1 MTPAKPWP
9 PITDLLPHRPPM
21 LLVDALLDA
30 DAESLRASAQVRPG
44 EWYSDDA
51 GRMPAWVAIELM
63 AQAIAAFAGAAAR
76 ARGEPPKVGLLL
88 GSRDYR
94 ATEPWFLPGE
104 ILEIEVRSLYREDNG
119 VGAFACTVRRAGRPV
134 VTATL
139 TVFEPRDTAW
149 TMDAQSGTENGSDL

>member
-1 MTPAKPWP
+1 MIAAQSWP
-9 PITDLLPHRPPM
+9 PITDFVPHRPPM
-21 LLVDALLDA
+21 LLLDALLDA

-63 AQAIAAFAGAAAR
+63 AQAIAAFAGTEAR

-94 ATEPWFLPGE
+94 ATEPWFAPGE
-104 ILEIEVRSLYREDNG
+104 VLDIEVRALYREDNG
-119 VGAFACTVRRAGRPV
+119 VGAFECAVRRAGRPV

-149 TMDAQSGTENGSDL
+149 TEGAAGNGESK